1 MTAISSLSGAE
12 GDDNPMNHDIINL
25 YDMEARAAEALEEMV
40 LGYYQSG
47 AADEI
52 TLRENHAAYDR
63 LQIHYRVLAGV
74 AERDLSTEVLG
85 QSVSMPVLIAPTAF
99 QKIYPGSRPMI
110 P

>member
-1 MTAISSLSGAE
+1 MAISSLSGAE

-52 TLRENHAAYDR
+52 TLRENHVVYDR
-63 LQIHYRVLAGV
+63 L
-74 AERDLSTEVLG
+74 
-85 QSVSMPVLIAPTAF
+85 
-99 QKIYPGSRPMI
+99 
-110 P
+110 